1 MTFPPSTMR
10 SILLDYAAPGG
21 LAFRDVDMPRP
32 GSHEALVRVA
42 AVSLDGE
49 EVRHAMTSRSE
60 GARLGSDL
68 AGTVVAAAT
77 DGSGPSAG
85 SRVAGLV
92 RSGAWAQF
100 VAVPSDALAVL
111 PSKVSFAQAAALPA
125 AGLTALHGLG
135 HGGLLAA
142 KRVLITCG
150 TGGVGLY
157 AVQLA
162 HLSGARVTAT
172 LGDPEHEALMEEY
185 GADHVIVGD
194 VRAAGEFGPYHLV
207 MAAVGGTM
215 LERALDFLRTG
226 GACVLYETAEAHA
239 ATIDERAFVERG
251 ARLQGVVLFDEVRR
265 EPAAEGLHRLLSLVA
280 ANALQPH
287 VEFEASWTEISAL
300 SRQILDRNSIG
311 RAVLQL

>member
-1 MTFPPSTMR
+1 M
-10 SILLDYAAPGG
+10 
-21 LAFRDVDMPRP
+21 
-32 GSHEALVRVA
+32 
-42 AVSLDGE
+42 
-49 EVRHAMTSRSE
+49 
-60 GARLGSDL
+60 
-68 AGTVVAAAT
+68 
-77 DGSGPSAG
+77 
-85 SRVAGLV
+85 V

-100 VAVPSDALAVL
+100 VAVPSDALAYL
-111 PSKVSFAQAAALPA
+111 PAKVPFAQAAALPT

-150 TGGVGLY
+150 TGGVGLC

-172 LGDPEHEALMEEY
+172 LRDQEHEALMEEF

-194 VRAAGEFGPYHLV
+194 VRGAGEFGPYHLV
-207 MAAVGGTM
+207 MAAVGGSM
-215 LERALDFLRTG
+215 VECAMDFLRTG
-226 GACVLYETAEAHA
+226 GACVLYETAEATA

-265 EPAAEGLHRLLSLVA
+265 EPAAEGLHRLLELVA
-280 ANALQPH
+280 ANVLQPIID
-287 VEFEASWTEISAL
+287 FEAGWTEIGAL

-311 RAVLQL
+311 RAVLHL